1 MSARALAVLATTV
14 AASAGACSSVS
25 TVRVQGDGVAVPAG
39 MRPIAI
45 IHAEA
50 TTAYLLFIPLPGH
63 VTLDRVV
70 NRMLIA
76 TARALGADKVI
87 NISVRIT
94 PDTGIWTLLKV
105 AGWRTAE
112 ASGTAVVM
120 EPVPERAG
128 TP

>member
-1 MSARALAVLATTV
+1 MSAGALAVLATAL
-14 AASAGACSSVS
+14 AASASACSSVS
-25 TVRVQGDGVAVPAG
+25 TVRVQPDSVAVPAG
-39 MRPIAI
+39 MRPIAV

-50 TTAYLLFIPLPGH
+50 TSAYLLFIPLPGH